1 MAKHSSLS
9 RFTIEELKIIRE
21 AVDKATSRDYLVET
35 INSIIEQKEKV
46 ETEGINA
53 CIPVSYFNI
62 DPDYRMLLYA
72 NGIEN
77 LAQLRRIKEEDL
89 WSLKGMTHGGFEQIS
104 WAREFFN
111 MEPVVREEDKPKTN
125 VKVTTPKKT
134 GKK

>member
-1 MAKHSSLS
+1 MAKFGNLS
-9 RFTIEELKIIRE
+9 RFTAEELKIIRE
-21 AVDKATSRDYLVET
+21 TVDKATSRDYLLQT
-35 INSIIEQKEKV
+35 INSVIEPKEKA

-77 LAQLRRIKEEDL
+77 LAQLRSIKEEAL
-89 WSLKGMTHGGFEQIS
+89 WSLNGMTHGGFEQIS

-111 MEPVVREEDKPKTN
+111 MEPVVRDEDKPKI
-125 VKVTTPKKT
+125 KEKQSSSKK
-134 GKK
+134 GNK